1 MSRLD
6 WARDGADWPLREAS
20 RFVDAGEVQWHVQV
34 MGSETLP
41 RLFLVHG
48 TGAATH
54 SWRGLLPLLAREF
67 CCLSV
72 DLPGHGFS
80 SPLPAQKMSLAGIS
94 AALGELLKVQRFA
107 PDIGVGHSAGAAI
120 LARMALD
127 HVFDPDVLVSLN
139 GALLPLPGVLG
150 HVFSPMAKLLALN
163 PFAPKLVAWRALDAQ
178 SVSRLIAGTGSRL
191 DEHGTQLYSR
201 LVQNPEHV
209 RAVLDMLAGWDLH
222 SLERDLPRLEVPV
235 TLVAADQD
243 RTVPPVESARVARM
257 LKRARVIPLPGLGH
271 LAHEEDPAAAARIIA
286 SQFRREATHH
296 ARAAGS
302 KASIQTEHQH
312 RGAA

>member
-6 WARDGADWPLREAS
+6 WNRDGADWPLRETS
-20 RFVDAGEVQWHVQV
+20 RFVDAGGVQWHVQS
-34 MGSETLP
+34 MGSDKLP

-54 SWRGLLPLLAREF
+54 SWRGLMPLLAREF
-67 CCLSV
+67 HCLSV

-94 AALGELLKVQRFA
+94 AALGELLKKENFA
-107 PDIGVGHSAGAAI
+107 PDVGVGHSAGAAI

-127 HVFDPDVLVSLN
+127 RAFDPGVLISLN
-139 GALLPLPGVLG
+139 GALLPLPGMLG

-178 SVSRLIAGTGSRL
+178 SVSRLISGTGSRL

-222 SLERDLPRLEVPV
+222 ALERDLPRLEVQV
-235 TLVAADQD
+235 ALVAADQD
-243 RTVPPVESARVARM
+243 RTVPPMESARVARM
-257 LKRARVIPLPGLGH
+257 LKHARVIPMPGLGH
-271 LAHEEDPAAAARIIA
+271 LAHEEDPAATARIIA
-286 SQFRREATHH
+286 SQFRREAAHYV
-296 ARAAGS
+296 RPAGGKPS
-302 KASIQTEHQH
+302 AQTEQQH